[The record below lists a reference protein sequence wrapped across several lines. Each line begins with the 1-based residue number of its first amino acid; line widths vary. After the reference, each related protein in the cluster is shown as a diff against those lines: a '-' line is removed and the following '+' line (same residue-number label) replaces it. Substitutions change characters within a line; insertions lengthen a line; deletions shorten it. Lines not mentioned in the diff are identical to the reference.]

1 MDSRTEEIKTIVSD
15 LMNGNYDLS
24 IYCPQ
29 ETAWVE
35 NEFEAGKP
43 CEKLYRNVY
52 QASQRLNDR
61 LREDGKE
68 DDDVE
73 TIINC
78 LMAIGQI
85 QSMKMFDYA
94 MLYAEMRKK
103 QNG

>member
-1 MDSRTEEIKTIVSD
+1 MDSRTEEIKTIVYD
-15 LMNGNYDLS
+15 LMNGNYDLI

-35 NEFEAGKP
+35 NEFETGKP

-85 QSMKMFDYA
+85 QSMKMFDYG

-103 QNG
+103 QKG